1 MLAWATDVH
10 LDFLEAPE
18 RRAFAERLAATGCEA
33 VLLTGDI
40 SDQRALG
47 RHLVEVAETAG
58 VPVFFVLGNHD
69 YYHGS
74 VVSGRDLARA
84 VCQQVP
90 QLTWLHVAGVVPLRP
105 GVALVGVDGWGDAR
119 LGAPDTTPILL
130 NDFRLIEE
138 LAWKPTPARNA
149 LLREL
154 GDESAATLATTL
166 HEALREHSRVIVA
179 THIPPFAE
187 ACWHEGELSN
197 DDWLPFFT
205 CDAVGQVLLRAA
217 EAHPGK
223 QLEVYCGHTHS
234 PGVAELRPNLVVY
247 TGGARY
253 GHPDVAGRIALL

>member
-10 LDFLEAPE
+10 LDFLDPPE

-40 SDQRALG
+40 SDQRALS
-47 RHLVEVAETAG
+47 RHLIELSESAG

-74 VVSGRDLARA
+74 VVSGRDLARGIS
-84 VCQQVP
+84 QQVP
-90 QLTWLHVAGVVPLRP
+90 RLTWLHEAGVVPLGP

-130 NDFRLIEE
+130 NDFRFIEE
-138 LAWKPTPARNA
+138 LAWKPVPARNA

-154 GDESAATLATTL
+154 GDESARTLAATLDA
-166 HEALREHSRVIVA
+166 ALAEHARVIVG

-187 ACWHEGELSN
+187 ACWHEGALSN
-197 DDWLPFFT
+197 DEWLPFFT
-205 CDAVGQVLLRAA
+205 CAAVGHVLLAAA
-217 EAHPGK
+217 EAHPTK

-234 PGVAELRPNLVVY
+234 PGVAQLRPNLSVH
-247 TGGARY
+247 TGGADY
-253 GHPDVAGRIALL
+253 GHPAVAGCIPLP